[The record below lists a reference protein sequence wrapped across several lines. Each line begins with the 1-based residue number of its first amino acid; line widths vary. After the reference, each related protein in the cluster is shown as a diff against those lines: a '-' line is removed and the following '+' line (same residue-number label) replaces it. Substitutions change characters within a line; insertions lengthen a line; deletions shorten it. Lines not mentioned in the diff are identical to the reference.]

1 MVRLRRTD
9 GFCIAFAEIAAG
21 LLGAAAECVLGYE
34 ESKLLV
40 SDTRVRRRRFGP
52 KLLDPRPV
60 GARSRTPGKQ
70 EENGQQ

>member
-1 MVRLRRTD
+1 MVRLRRAD

-21 LLGAAAECVLGYE
+21 PLGAAAECVLGYE
-34 ESKLLV
+34 ESERLV
-40 SDTRVRRRRFGP
+40 SYTRVRRFGVKP
-52 KLLDPRPV
+52 FDPRAV